1 MILRRASAAFALV
14 LAAAPA
20 FAAFDDTYFG
30 ARDAAMGGAFT
41 AVHDEVGAIAY
52 NPAALGQAPALEAA
66 ASYLNG
72 THPPAGTID
81 RDTTRAAV
89 ALPVRQEI
97 FNGAFGFDV

>member
-1 MILRRASAAFALV
+1 MNARSFFAAVAAAV

-20 FAAFDDTYFG
+20 FAAFDDTAFG

-52 NPAALGQAPALEAA
+52 NPAALGQVPTLEAA
-66 ASYLNG
+66 ASYLDG

-81 RDTTRAAV
+81 RDTTRAALAV
-89 ALPVRQEI
+89 PVRQEI
-97 FNGAFGFDV
+97 FN

>member
-1 MILRRASAAFALV
+1 MNARAFLAALAASA

-20 FAAFDDTYFG
+20 FAAFDDTAFG
-30 ARDAAMGGAFT
+30 ARDMAMGGAFT

-52 NPAALGQAPALEAA
+52 NPAALGQVPALDIA

-89 ALPVRQEI
+89 ALPVRQDI
-97 FNGAFGFDV
+97 FNGAF